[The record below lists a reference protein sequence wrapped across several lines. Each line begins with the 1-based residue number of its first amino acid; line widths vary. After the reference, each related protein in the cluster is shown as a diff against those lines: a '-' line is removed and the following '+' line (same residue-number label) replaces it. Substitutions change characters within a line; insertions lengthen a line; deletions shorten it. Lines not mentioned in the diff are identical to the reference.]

1 MSDDFTETTSVSWF
15 GRIARSIKGILF
27 GIILLPLSIVLHSWN
42 EGRAVTTSR
51 SLKEGAAAVVS
62 VQSDAVL
69 PTNEGKLVH
78 LSGEVRTSEAVSDP
92 LFGLSAEALKL
103 TRVVEMY
110 QWKESKHSDTRKK
123 LGGGEETVTR
133 YTYEKTWSDR
143 EIDSSDFKEASGH
156 QNPAKLPFPSTT
168 TISAKST
175 LGAFGIPADIIA
187 KMGGESALMPTSDC
201 VARLPENWK
210 AKARLHGE
218 SVYLGTDPEA
228 PAVGDARVTFKV
240 VKPATFSILAKQQA
254 NSLAAYQTKAG
265 REIERVESG
274 SISAEQMFQHAESEN
289 TLMTWALR
297 FGGFIVMLT
306 GFSLLLNPLK
316 ILADVIPF
324 IGSIVGFGTGL
335 VSLILAFAG
344 SLVVIAIAW
353 LAVRPLLGGT
363 LLLTAAGAFAYGLIR
378 IRRNRRSSVLA
389 VG

>member
-1 MSDDFTETTSVSWF
+1 MSDNFTETTSVSWF

-42 EGRAVTTSR
+42 EGRAVTTAR

-69 PTNEGKLVH
+69 PANEGKLIH
-78 LSGEVRTSEAVSDP
+78 LSGEVRSSEAVSDP

-103 TRVVEMY
+103 IRVVEMY

-133 YTYEKTWSDR
+133 YTYEKAWSDR

-156 QNPAKLPFPSTT
+156 QNPAKFPFPGTT
-168 TISAKST
+168 TISSKAT

-187 KMGGESALMPTSDC
+187 KMSGESVLMPTSDC
-201 VARLPENWK
+201 VKRLPENLNVN
-210 AKARLHGE
+210 ARLHGE
-218 SVYLGTDPEA
+218 SVYFGADPEA
-228 PAVGDARVTFKV
+228 PAIGDARVTFKV

-274 SISAEQMFQHAESEN
+274 SISADQMFKHAESEN
-289 TLMTWALR
+289 AMMTWALR
-297 FGGFIVMLT
+297 FGGFIVMLI

-316 ILADVIPF
+316 ILADAVPF

-344 SLVVIAIAW
+344 SLVVIAVAW
-353 LAVRPLLGGT
+353 LAVRPLLGGS
-363 LLLTAAGAFAYGLIR
+363 LMLIAGGAFAYGMIR
-378 IRRNRRSSVLA
+378 ISRNRRLSVPA
-389 VG
+389 VT